1 LSNDELTRFQKDI
14 IFRDHIMVCL
24 DCWYRPK
31 SIEQA
36 ELHIKETGHEKGFE
50 SKTPGQLPYGRWKRG
65 DYF

>member
-1 LSNDELTRFQKDI
+1 
-14 IFRDHIMVCL
+14 MVCL